1 MHKYQFFIDQNT
13 IFWNTPQNLVST
25 GSFGN
30 GVQFCGLQ
38 PTNNVPGAR
47 MMEVVKNFFKVLAM
61 AAQVRKLAFSAFGKL
76 QCFDVTG

>member
-1 MHKYQFFIDQNT
+1 
-13 IFWNTPQNLVST
+13 
-25 GSFGN
+25 
-30 GVQFCGLQ
+30 
-38 PTNNVPGAR
+38 